1 MDGLNLNIKDL
12 TLRELA
18 DYLGERG
25 IPAYRAQQI
34 FGWIYKK
41 NVSGWDEMTNLPV
54 DLRSQLDKEGLSIGC
69 LTVIQR
75 EAAPDGTVKYLFG
88 LKDGSSVESV
98 YLPDDPRHTVCFSTQ
113 VGCPMGC
120 LFCATGQNGLTRNLT
135 TGEIIDQI
143 LHISKLQGVTLTNLV
158 AMGQGEPLLNY
169 DALIKAIR
177 ILNDPKGL
185 EIGARRITISTCGVI
200 PGVLKLTE
208 EQLQVNLA
216 ISLHA
221 ADDELRNRLMPVN
234 KKYPLAP
241 LLKACRT
248 YIERTGRRITFE
260 YTLMD
265 GINDRP
271 QDVANLIRLLRGML
285 CHVNLIPFN
294 PVPGSPFKRSTLSQ
308 IHWFAEELNR
318 AHIETTIRKERG
330 TTLTAACGQLQGRFR
345 GEC

>member
-1 MDGLNLNIKDL
+1 MNIKDL
-12 TLRELA
+12 TLTELS
-18 DYLGERG
+18 DYLVERR
-25 IPAYRAQQI
+25 IPGYRAQQI

-41 NVSGWDEMTNLPV
+41 NVFSWDEMTNLPME
-54 DLRSQLDKEGLSIGC
+54 LRNQLDKAGLSIGC
-69 LTVIQR
+69 LTVVER

-88 LKDGSSVESV
+88 LDDGSTVESV
-98 YLPDDPRHTVCFSTQ
+98 YLPDDDRHTVCFSTQ

-143 LHISKLQGVTLTNLV
+143 LRISKFQGVTLTNLV

-177 ILNDPKGL
+177 IINDPKGL
-185 EIGARRITISTCGVI
+185 SMGARRITISTCGII

-221 ADDELRNRLMPVN
+221 ADDDLRNRLMPVN
-234 KKYPLAP
+234 KKYPIVP
-241 LLKACRT
+241 LLKACQE
-248 YIERTGRRITFE
+248 YIERTGRRVTFE
-260 YTLMD
+260 YTLID

-271 QDVANLIRLLRGML
+271 QDAANLIRLLRGML

-294 PVPGSPFKRSTLSQ
+294 PVPGSPFRRSTPSQ
-308 IHWFAEELNR
+308 IHWFAAELNR

-330 TTLTAACGQLQGRFR
+330 TTLTAACGQLQGKFR
-345 GEC
+345 GE

>member
-1 MDGLNLNIKDL
+1 MNIKDL
-12 TLRELA
+12 TLTELS
-18 DYLGERG
+18 DYLVERR
-25 IPAYRAQQI
+25 IPGYRAQQI

-41 NVSGWDEMTNLPV
+41 NVFSWDEMTNLPME
-54 DLRSQLDKEGLSIGC
+54 LRNQLDKAELSIGC
-69 LTVIQR
+69 LTVVER

-88 LKDGSSVESV
+88 LDDGSTVESV
-98 YLPDDPRHTVCFSTQ
+98 YLPDDDRYTVCFSTQ

-143 LHISKLQGVTLTNLV
+143 LRISKFQGVTLTNLV

-177 ILNDPKGL
+177 IINDPKGL
-185 EIGARRITISTCGVI
+185 SMGARRITISTCGII

-221 ADDELRNRLMPVN
+221 ADDDLRNRLMPVN
-234 KKYPLAP
+234 KKYPIVP
-241 LLKACRT
+241 LLKACQE
-248 YIERTGRRITFE
+248 YIERTGRRVTFE
-260 YTLMD
+260 YTLID

-271 QDVANLIRLLRGML
+271 QDAANLIRLLRGML

-294 PVPGSPFKRSTLSQ
+294 PVPGSPFRRSTPSQ
-308 IHWFAEELNR
+308 IHWFAAELNR

-330 TTLTAACGQLQGRFR
+330 TTLTAACGQLQGKFR
-345 GEC
+345 GE